1 MLRHRSH
8 RSDDQWSPDTT
19 PSHPRILLISRF
31 TVFILLSIFLKR
43 QGYLL
48 ISNHLQVG
56 NVGKITAYDAS
67 EKMANSNMKHKDQ
80 D

>member
-43 QGYLL
+43 QG
-48 ISNHLQVG
+48 